1 MTNHK
6 RHHLIQFIGIT
17 LLVSMICS
25 GCAGMPGTN
34 LEKQRYLLNVHR
46 QPDQSETTGELVVKV
61 RRFHVSSR
69 FSGKSLTYRFGEVSY
84 KADFYNE
91 FLTTPASN
99 ITEEATKWL
108 GESGVFSDVAPTT
121 STAQADLLLEGSIS
135 NLYGDYRVKGKPRAV
150 MGAWFVL
157 LDNDGAIEFR
167 KSYEAIVKLGSNKP
181 DELIKGLSGCLAE
194 ILTDLETDLR
204 ETYGQR

>member
-46 QPDQSETTGELVVKV
+46 QGGQAEMTGKLAVKV
-61 RRFHVSSR
+61 RRFHISSR

-84 KADFYNE
+84 EMDFYNE

-108 GESGVFSDVAPTT
+108 AQSGVFANVASTT
-121 STAQADLLLEGSIS
+121 SAAQADLLMEGSIS
-135 NLYGDYRVKGKPRAV
+135 NLYGDYRVKGRPRAV
-150 MGAWFVL
+150 MGVWFVL
-157 LDNDGAIEFR
+157 LDNDGNIEFR
-167 KSYEAIVKLGSNKP
+167 KSYEATVKLGSNKP
-181 DELIKGLSGCLAE
+181 DELIKGLSGCLE
-194 ILTDLETDLR
+194 KILTDLENDLR
-204 ETYGQR
+204 ESY